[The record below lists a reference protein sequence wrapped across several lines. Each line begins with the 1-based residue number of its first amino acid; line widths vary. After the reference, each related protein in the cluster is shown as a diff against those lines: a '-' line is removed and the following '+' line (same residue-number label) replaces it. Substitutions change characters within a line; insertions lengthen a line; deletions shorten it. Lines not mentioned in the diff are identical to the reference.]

1 MRTQVFIK
9 FWFGVFQMLK
19 ALEIKDENVK
29 STRRILFITET
40 DLEKSDG
47 ASVNDR
53 KTINCLKKFGNLK
66 CFYLKEIKKH
76 NLLQKYLSALQ
87 VFFWIIKKRPHVI
100 FLRNIH
106 FTFVLGTLKRLLRI
120 KLVYLVLS
128 VPFRLIEC
136 KLYEGTPEQ
145 LSKIS
150 EFIIKVTEPFV
161 LREGADI
168 LIASNQETKR
178 QLVEYGIDDKKIRI
192 VPFYVESAFFD
203 IPLKIEDS
211 KHFMVGYI
219 GGFNQLHDLPC
230 LIDVVK
236 DLITKIKNLRLILV
250 GDGFLFK
257 TIKHEVKKNN
267 LEKYVTLLG
276 RISHSS
282 IPEIILN
289 LDVFVLPLV
298 KNFIRTALPIK
309 ILEAAASARPIVLTK
324 GGGGDEILHNKES
337 CLLVRPESP
346 MEISAAIL
354 KLYNSLSLRKKLGK
368 AARDAVKKFSKRYV
382 CKEYSRILEF

>member
-1 MRTQVFIK
+1 MFKVLKIK
-9 FWFGVFQMLK
+9 E
-19 ALEIKDENVK
+19 ANIKT
-29 STRRILFITET
+29 TRRILFITET
-40 DLEKSDG
+40 DLEKADG

-66 CFYLKEIKKH
+66 CFYLKGMKKH

-87 VFFWIIKKRPHVI
+87 VFFWIIRKRPHVI
-100 FLRNIH
+100 FLRSIQ
-106 FTFVLGTLKRLLRI
+106 FTFVLGILKRLLRI

-145 LSKIS
+145 LSKVS
-150 EFIIKVTEPFV
+150 EFIIKITEPFV

-168 LIASNQETKR
+168 LIASNQETKQ
-178 QLVEYGIDDKKIRI
+178 QLVKYGVDNRKIRI
-192 VPFYVESAFFD
+192 VPFYVENTFFNV
-203 IPLKIEDS
+203 PLKKERS
-211 KHFMVGYI
+211 KHFIIGYI
-219 GGFNQLHDLPC
+219 GGFNQLHDLQC

-250 GDGFLFK
+250 GDGFLFNK
-257 TIKHEVKKNN
+257 IKDEVKKNN
-267 LEKYVTLLG
+267 LEKYVKLLG
-276 RISHSS
+276 RVSHSS

-324 GGGGDEILHNKES
+324 EGGGDKILHDKES
-337 CLLVRPESP
+337 CLFVRPESP
-346 MEISAAIL
+346 KEISAAIL
-354 KLYNSLSLRKKLGK
+354 KLYNSPSLREKLGK
-368 AARDAVKKFSKRYV
+368 AAREEGRKFSERYV
-382 CKEYSRILEF
+382 CKEYLRVLEVLE